1 MIATEFRTVVDS
13 DSADARELLASA
25 SDLPMQVVADAMTK
39 GAVWLRNRHGFRRLR
54 ELSANLRT
62 EDELYLNYD
71 AAVLAQTCSPAELVQ
86 DGARWSVWFKPGG
99 MRSQGSKWGDHTTL
113 SRFSENYFQ
122 PERSAF
128 IVHRLDLA
136 AQGLMLLAHDKKA
149 AAHVSKQFAGRTVTK
164 RYHAIVKGRFPADE
178 HEQSFTGRIDGKV
191 AHTSAQMR
199 KYHPKNVQTTIE
211 IRITTGRK
219 HQIRRHL
226 ADAGFPI
233 IGDQLYGGD
242 NSDELKLCASYI
254 EFDDPDSGSRVKIE
268 RIPNNWL

>member
-13 DSADARELLASA
+13 DSADAREILASA
-25 SDLPMQVVADAMTK
+25 SDLPMRVVADAMTK

-54 ELSANLRT
+54 QHSVNLST

-86 DGARWSVWFKPGG
+86 DGTRWSAWFKPAG
-99 MRSQGSKWGDHTTL
+99 MRAQGSKWGDHTTL

-122 PERSAF
+122 PKRSAF

-149 AAHVSKQFAGRTVTK
+149 AAHVSKQFAARTVTK

-178 HEQSFTGRIDGKV
+178 HEHFFNDRIDGKV

-199 KYHPKNVQTTIE
+199 KYHPENAHSTIE
-211 IRITTGRK
+211 IRITTGGK

-233 IGDQLYGGD
+233 VGDQLYGGD

-254 EFDDPDSGSRVKIE
+254 EFHDPDSGSRVKIE